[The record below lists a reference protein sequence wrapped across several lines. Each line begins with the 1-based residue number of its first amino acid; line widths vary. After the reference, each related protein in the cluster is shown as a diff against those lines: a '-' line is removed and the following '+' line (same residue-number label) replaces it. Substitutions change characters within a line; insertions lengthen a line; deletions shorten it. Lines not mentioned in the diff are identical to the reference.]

1 MDPQLTVE
9 AGSVTTLLESKAKPY
24 GSRKGAVVSMA
35 LHGALIAGAV
45 VASGNAMI
53 PDREKI
59 EEHAVLYV
67 APPPPKVHVAPPPLP
82 EVQRPPAPKTPARS
96 QPPRMR
102 APTPPRQQAA
112 PRPVQPQA
120 APIAAAP
127 LVAPISVP
135 VSIPKVDLNA
145 LPTVTDVPIPTPRA
159 SQSDGAASRAR
170 STNDGDVD
178 GGSARKG
185 GLSSGDASK
194 AYTEN
199 QVEQAAVPTRQPP
212 PRYPES
218 LKSVNVQGEV
228 IAQYI
233 VDARGR
239 VEPGSIKILST
250 SHKLFGDAVRTAL
263 LEARFRPAKVGGT
276 SVRQLVEQPF
286 VFKLQ

>member
-1 MDPQLTVE
+1 VP
-9 AGSVTTLLESKAKPY
+9 
-24 GSRKGAVVSMA
+24 AVDV
-35 LHGALIAGAV
+35 
-45 VASGNAMI
+45 
-53 PDREKI
+53 
-59 EEHAVLYV
+59 
-67 APPPPKVHVAPPPLP
+67 
-82 EVQRPPAPKTPARS
+82 
-96 QPPRMR
+96 
-102 APTPPRQQAA
+102 
-112 PRPVQPQA
+112 
-120 APIAAAP
+120 
-127 LVAPISVP
+127 
-135 VSIPKVDLNA
+135 NA
-145 LPTVTDVPIPTPRA
+145 LPTVNVALPEPARVTA
-159 SQSDGAASRAR
+159 SSDAAASR
-170 STNDGDVD
+170 SKSSDGDVD
-178 GGSARKG
+178 GGSAKKG

-199 QVEQAAVPTRQPP
+199 QVEEAARPTRQPP

-239 VEPGSIKILST
+239 VEPGSIKILSA